1 MHRLD
6 TLLDYVEV
14 GVVGLEEDLDLYNIL
29 LSFDFFESL
38 PSLKSHLV
46 QLIQRFAVESRNIQI
61 IDRLALVYGSLY
73 LIKT

>member
-14 GVVGLEEDLDLYNIL
+14 GVVGLEEDPDLYNIL

-46 QLIQRFAVESRNIQI
+46 QLIQRFAVESRTIQI
-61 IDRLALVYGSLY
+61 IDRLALVYGSN
-73 LIKT
+73 